1 MMSEPQELKKA
12 SNLISAHIVHFLC
25 YTVYM
30 VITAGLSF
38 SVDVERY
45 SNYIVLLYKLG
56 LCSGNKKL
64 MS

>member
-1 MMSEPQELKKA
+1 
-12 SNLISAHIVHFLC
+12 
-25 YTVYM
+25 M